1 MIKVWDPLL
10 RAFHWSL
17 VASFAIAWLSAE
29 EMADLHIWAG
39 YAVTALIA
47 FRLAW
52 GFVGPHYARFAQFV
66 VSPGAVIDY
75 LRATLRGDAP
85 RYVGHN
91 PAGAAMV
98 VVLLLALSV
107 TIWSGW
113 MMTGPQQGA
122 NDGGPVISLE
132 GDDEEEGG
140 IQGAEYAGPE
150 WVEELHE
157 GAANLT
163 LILVV
168 LHVGGVVF
176 SSFKTHENLP
186 RSMVTGFKREP
197 EPGDVA

>member
-1 MIKVWDPLL
+1 MIKVWDPLV
-10 RAFHWSL
+10 RVFHWTL
-17 VASFAIAWLSAE
+17 VASFGIAWLSAE

-39 YAVTALIA
+39 YAAAALIA

-66 VSPGAVIDY
+66 VRPGAVIDY

-91 PAGAAMV
+91 PAGAVMV

-107 TIWSGW
+107 TAWSGW
-113 MMTGPQQGA
+113 MMMGSQQGTGA
-122 NDGGPVISLE
+122 SGQAISLE
-132 GDDEEEGG
+132 EADDAEGG
-140 IQGAEYAGPE
+140 LQGAEYAGPE
-150 WVEELHE
+150 WVGELHE

-163 LILVV
+163 LMLVL